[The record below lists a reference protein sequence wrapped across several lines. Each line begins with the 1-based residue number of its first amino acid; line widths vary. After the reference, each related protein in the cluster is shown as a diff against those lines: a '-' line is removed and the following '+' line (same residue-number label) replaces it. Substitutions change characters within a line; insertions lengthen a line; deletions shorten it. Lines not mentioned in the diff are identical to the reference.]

1 MQHSVLFSN
10 AIDNCEDAMRTYEIR
25 YVDSD
30 GNLIGAIL
38 TSQLGP
44 RQASIFAHAMTL
56 RPYERME
63 VWEDDAL
70 IYERP
75 HRPAPSKPH

>member
-1 MQHSVLFSN
+1 VIGN
-10 AIDNCEDAMRTYEIR
+10 YEDDMRTYEIC

-30 GNLIGAIL
+30 GNLIGAIF
-38 TSQLGP
+38 TSQVGDK
-44 RQASIFAHAMTL
+44 QASIFAHAMTL

-75 HRPAPSKPH
+75 HRPVTSKPH

>member
-1 MQHSVLFSN
+1 V
-10 AIDNCEDAMRTYEIR
+10 IDNYGDDMLTYEIR

-30 GNLIGAIL
+30 GNLIGAIF
-38 TSQLGP
+38 TSQVGGK
-44 RQASIFAHAMTL
+44 QASIFAHAMTL

-75 HRPAPSKPH
+75 HRPVTSKPH